1 MLRCSPLRSRHR
13 RHRLNT
19 LPIARH
25 HQPSAVIAKRF
36 GPSRMS
42 DDACK
47 TLNIC
52 RKSRRYVSRFC
63 QTHLS
68 LPMLKSESSQIYDS
82 CRQRPRH
89 SDSVRL
95 GRDSKHRPISARKLA
110 IGLPAHAWHKI
121 TWREGTAERL
131 SSRFARVR
139 VRPAHRDYR
148 LAESR
153 PEEWL
158 LIEWP
163 EGEEAPT
170 KYWLSTLPSN
180 IGFRQ
185 FVDMVKLRWRIDR
198 DYHDLKQEIGLSH
211 FEGRGWR
218 GFHHHATLCIAA

>member
-1 MLRCSPLRSRHR
+1 MPPLFGKARIIDDPSCDWLVAFDVRQHHLPDLGQNLLVRPVTLTDKMQQRLMLRCSPLRSRHR

-68 LPMLKSESSQIYDS
+68 LPVLKSESSQIYDS

-95 GRDSKHRPISARKLA
+95 GSTRP
-110 IGLPAHAWHKI
+110 
-121 TWREGTAERL
+121 
-131 SSRFARVR
+131 
-139 VRPAHRDYR
+139 
-148 LAESR
+148 
-153 PEEWL
+153 
-158 LIEWP
+158 
-163 EGEEAPT
+163 
-170 KYWLSTLPSN
+170 STLEA
-180 IGFRQ
+180 IRQMTWGFFMQ
-185 FVDMVKLRWRIDR
+185 TSL
-198 DYHDLKQEIGLSH
+198 
-211 FEGRGWR
+211 
-218 GFHHHATLCIAA
+218 